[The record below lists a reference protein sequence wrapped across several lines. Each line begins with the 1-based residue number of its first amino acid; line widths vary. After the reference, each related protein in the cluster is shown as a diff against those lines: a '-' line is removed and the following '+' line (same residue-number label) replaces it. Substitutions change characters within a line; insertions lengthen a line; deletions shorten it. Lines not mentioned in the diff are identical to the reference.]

1 MTGQELEPYRLQAR
15 NDANEAENKIHDD
28 AVARDYGFAGG
39 LVPGVTVWGYMT
51 HPVVEALGRDWLE
64 RGTAAVRFSKPVY
77 DGETVTVQTVVA
89 QTGEGSVLELC
100 LTNESDD
107 ICAQAT
113 ASLPPQRQS
122 APDSSEYPRAPLPSP
137 RPPASSETLR
147 PGAVLGSVESSYG
160 DAETVGDEGVVHP
173 GRLLRCANHILTSNV
188 RLGPWVHVESRIAN
202 LGLAHVG
209 DQVTTRGRVAEA
221 FEKKGHKFVR
231 LDVLVTADDNPVMH
245 VDHVAIYEPRRAR
258 A

>member
-122 APDSSEYPRAPLPSP
+122 APD
-137 RPPASSETLR
+137 
-147 PGAVLGSVESSYG
+147 
-160 DAETVGDEGVVHP
+160 
-173 GRLLRCANHILTSNV
+173 
-188 RLGPWVHVESRIAN
+188 
-202 LGLAHVG
+202 
-209 DQVTTRGRVAEA
+209 
-221 FEKKGHKFVR
+221 
-231 LDVLVTADDNPVMH
+231 
-245 VDHVAIYEPRRAR
+245 
-258 A
+258 